1 MSEPDGIER
10 RLAKLE
16 RLLEVN
22 RELALELD
30 LDRLLELVVERSTE
44 VMDADRGSLYVV
56 DAERGEIWTRVAQGV
71 GEIRLPLGKGV
82 AGRVAQTGESMR
94 AADAYRV
101 PEFDQ
106 TWDRKHG
113 YLTRSL
119 LCVPLRGREG
129 HVIGVFE
136 VLNKRQG
143 NFAGEDEDLLVALGA
158 GVAVALENAVLVDE
172 LRRANDKVSQA
183 YEQLLQSEKLSMLG
197 LLAGAVAHDIKN
209 PLAVVLSCA
218 ELLKLRLPHK
228 AGAMQSATL
237 IAEQVERIST
247 LVDSIQNYARHAS
260 HESSEVDLVGVLRES
275 LILTGRLLRKANV
288 EVDWQLAPDLP
299 LVWGNANRLE
309 QVFVN
314 LVQNAAQA
322 MKDGGRLTIGGRPEG
337 DDWLLVEVSD
347 TGGGVPTEKEDRIFE
362 ALFTTKA
369 EGEGTGLGLAICK
382 RIVTEHGGTIELA
395 NRQGAGATF
404 RVRLLSTAAQRPT
417 LD

>member
-1 MSEPDGIER
+1 MADPGGVEK

-22 RELALELD
+22 RELVLELD

-56 DAERGEIWTRVAQGV
+56 DPERGEIWTRVAQGV

-82 AGRVAQTGESMR
+82 AGKVAQTGESIR

-101 PEFDQ
+101 PEFDEA
-106 TWDRKHG
+106 WDRKHG

-136 VLNKRQG
+136 VLNKREG
-143 NFAGEDEDLLVALGA
+143 EFVAEDEDLLVALGA

-183 YEQLLQSEKLSMLG
+183 YEQLLLSDRLSMLG

-237 IAEQVERIST
+237 IGEQVGRIST

-260 HESSEVDLVGVLRES
+260 QQVSEVDLVAVLRES
-275 LILTGRLLRKANV
+275 LVLTGRLLRKADV
-288 EVDWQLAPDLP
+288 EVDWRLAPGLP
-299 LVWGNANRLE
+299 LAWGNANRLE

-322 MKDGGRLTIGGRPEG
+322 MEGGGRLTIEARPDG
-337 DDWLLVEVSD
+337 DDWLEVAVSD
-347 TGGGVPTEKEDRIFE
+347 TGGGVPAEEADRIFE
-362 ALFTTKA
+362 ALFTTRA

-382 RIVTEHGGTIELA
+382 RIVTEHGGKIELV
-395 NRQGAGATF
+395 NRHGEGATF
-404 RVRLLSTAAQRPT
+404 QVRLLSATAQRPVRA
-417 LD
+417 

>member
-1 MSEPDGIER
+1 MAEPDGVER
-10 RLAKLE
+10 RLSKLE
-16 RLLEVN
+16 RLLELN

-30 LDRLLELVVERSTE
+30 LGRLLELVVERSTE

-56 DAERGEIWTRVAQGV
+56 DLERGEIWTRVAQGV

-82 AGRVAQTGESMR
+82 AGKVAQTGESIR

-101 PEFDQ
+101 PEFDE

-119 LCVPLRGREG
+119 LCVPLRGRKG
-129 HVIGVFE
+129 QVIGVFE

-143 NFAGEDEDLLVALGA
+143 HFVREDEDLLVALGA

-172 LRRANDKVSQA
+172 LRRANDKVSLA
-183 YEQLLQSEKLSMLG
+183 FEQLLQSEKLSMLG

-218 ELLKLRLPHK
+218 ELLRVRLPHK

-260 HESSEVDLVGVLRES
+260 RQPSEVDLVGVLRES
-275 LILTGRLLRKANV
+275 LVLTGRLLRKADV
-288 EVDWQLAPDLP
+288 EVDWRLAPGLP
-299 LVWGNANRLE
+299 LAWGNANRLE

-314 LVQNAAQA
+314 LVQNAVQA
-322 MKDGGRLTIGGRPEG
+322 MEGGGRLSIEARPDG
-337 DDWLLVEVSD
+337 DDWLEVAVSD
-347 TGGGVPTEKEDRIFE
+347 TGGGVPAAKADRVFE
-362 ALFTTKA
+362 AFFTTKA

-382 RIVTEHGGTIELA
+382 RIVTEHGGKIELV
-395 NRQGAGATF
+395 NRQGEGATF
-404 RVRLLSTAAQRPT
+404 RVRLLTATAQRPPMV
-417 LD
+417 